1 MSEFNRQLG
10 VARDAFTSSSKSNY
24 GSEEADLTDAI
35 VKNQET
41 IDAPNA
47 VAFYNSVKYYEKIK
61 DQSSFLNR
69 MKQVAGVL
77 EGAAKFK
84 KVSDAVDKEND
95 AFELGLGFAGKA
107 RNEAVEQFNAGEEE
121 IERQRKE
128 AGLQLQ
134 KEGQTQTGQ
143 EKIFTNEAELNLIH
157 TDFDKT
163 NIRKLSNFIG
173 DQFKPIATRQAAEIG
188 LDGISTIGEAYAEID
203 NKIVK
208 NLYGAALVEALENNI
223 DITNDRIFKK
233 YVKRITPKIF
243 EARDSIREKW
253 SYNQGVA
260 LDNFRKAQRSSDI
273 REAIINNDA
282 NAFFK
287 KGGIVDQI
295 RATEFANAPGSYPL
309 AMQFL
314 EDEIVSDIQKDAF
327 GGGEGTLISPDN
339 LTKLLDEAPIEI
351 TRNGKT
357 EVFNGLINVPDK
369 FISKQLKER
378 FERRITGA
386 LQDQQETAA
395 NDLEQRK
402 TNLKYQWDLENITK
416 PMAQLRNNPV
426 KMKEFLSESNLVVLQ
441 SKWINYARNQVDGDG
456 VLLYDVTLEGQPKL
470 TDKLSALLAKADT
483 GVNDVQVNQK
493 STYQD
498 KLNEF
503 HDNDIKSAVKEHLYG
518 TKGKDAK
525 LVGKDN
531 QIFRRMKADFDS
543 KFLASL
549 PELERKLSTLDEN
562 DNETLTIEEHMSTVY
577 DKVKTNLDNNVY
589 DAPLSIGGTVSVPL
603 LKAKQEFVQSYIN
616 DEGLK
621 DATEVTNLAEKNN
634 FERSKGWR
642 DSGGD
647 ANKDVISF
655 YDDVPM
661 FKMVNGKKVPMTSLE
676 KFLYRARAVNLLTT
690 DETAKIAKWDETME
704 FYTDDDRIAL
714 LNKPTDGKF
723 FQVSAESLPIVT
735 DAAKAMRA
743 GPNNTFDSIE
753 SPKLVAQSK
762 GKTPRQLSRLPKV
775 KSLQEMTLAELENAV
790 YNLDATN
797 IGYYGFGGFE
807 ALDLLQ
813 QLGAKPGQKITEDV
827 QTAMRFLKLQNNITR
842 RKNAM
847 SGLTVVNSN
856 AAWVEATTFTY
867 EEMQAIK
874 KVFPLLEGYDMTNL
888 GRMQRQVAKVF
899 ITDLEKYGTDNLVKA
914 GYRVVTGVPKR
925 QEIDEIVEKERIPD
939 PEPEERDPNL
949 TSRGTRNR

>member
-41 IDAPNA
+41 IDTPNA
-47 VAFYNSVKYYEKIK
+47 IAFYNSVKYYEKIK

-107 RNEAVEQFNAGEEE
+107 RVEAVEQFNAGEEE
-121 IERQRKE
+121 IERQRQE

-134 KEGQTQTGQ
+134 KEAQTQTGQ

-223 DITNDRIFKK
+223 DITNDRIFKR

-253 SYNQGVA
+253 SYDQGVI
-260 LDNFRKAQRSSDI
+260 LDNFRKAQRSSNI

-295 RATEFANAPGSYPL
+295 RATEFGNAPGSYPL

-386 LQDQQETAA
+386 LAAAQTEAA
-395 NDLEQRK
+395 NELETRK
-402 TNLKYQWDLENITK
+402 TNLKAAWDKENIYDEI
-416 PMAQLRNNPV
+416 ARLRNNPV
-426 KMKEFLSESNLVVLQ
+426 KLAEFLDDSNMVILQ
-441 SKWINYARNQVDGDG
+441 SKWIAYARNQVDGDG
-456 VLLYDVTLEGQPKL
+456 TLLYDVTIDGQPKL
-470 TDKLSALLAKADT
+470 TPALNKFLAKADT
-483 GVNDVQVNQK
+483 GKNDVQVNQK
-493 STYQD
+493 AKYQD
-498 KLNEF
+498 VINEF
-503 HDNDIKSAVKEHLYG
+503 HDNDIKSAVKFHLFG
-518 TKGKDAK
+518 NKGKEKDLIGA
-525 LVGKDN
+525 DN
-531 QIFRRMKADFDS
+531 QVFRRMKFDFDRE
-543 KFLASL
+543 FLKSL
-549 PELERKLSTLDEN
+549 PILERKLATLDNN
-562 DNETLTIEEHMSTVY
+562 DNEEYTITEHLKGIY
-577 DKVKTNLDNNVY
+577 DTVKTNLDNNVY

-603 LKAKQEFVQSYIN
+603 LKAKEEFVQSYID

-642 DSGGD
+642 DSGGN

-661 FKMVNGKKVPMTSLE
+661 YRMVNGKKIPMTSLQ

-690 DETAKIAKWDETME
+690 DESAKIAKWDETME
-704 FYTDDDRIAL
+704 FYTDDDRISL

-735 DAAKAMRA
+735 DAATAMRA

-867 EEMQAIK
+867 EEAQAIK

-899 ITDLEKYGTDNLVKA
+899 ITDLEKYGTDNLAKA
-914 GYRVVTGVPKR
+914 GYRIVTGIPQR
-925 QEIDEIVEKERIPD
+925 QEIDEIVEKERIE
-939 PEPEERDPNL
+939 PEPLERPK
-949 TSRGTRNR
+949 TKRTRR

>member
-35 VKNQET
+35 IKNQET
-41 IDAPNA
+41 IDMPNTR
-47 VAFYNSVKYYEKIK
+47 AFFDSVKNYEKIK
-61 DQSSFLNR
+61 DQGSFLNT
-69 MKQVAGVL
+69 MKQVAGVFS
-77 EGAAKFK
+77 AAAQFK
-84 KVSDAVDKEND
+84 KVSDAKDKENEG
-95 AFELGLGFAGKA
+95 FEFMLGQAGEVKS
-107 RNEAVEQFNAGEEE
+107 EVVDQFNAQEKQLET
-121 IERQRKE
+121 ERKDADFELETE
-128 AGLQLQ
+128 A
-134 KEGQTQTGQ
+134 KTQTGEELTQ
-143 EKIFTNEAELNLIH
+143 TNEAAYNLLH
-157 TDFDKT
+157 TDIDGA
-163 NIRKLSNFIG
+163 NIKKVAFSIG
-173 DQFKPIATRQAAEIG
+173 DQLKPVLANTMAGKG
-188 LDGISTIGEAYAEID
+188 LDGITTTGEAYDEID
-203 NKIVK
+203 KGVK
-208 NLYGAALVEALENNI
+208 TLLGAALYEALENNV
-223 DITNDRIFKK
+223 DITNERTLRRYI
-233 YVKRITPKIF
+233 KRLTPKLM
-243 EARDSIREKW
+243 EARSGLRAKW
-253 SYNQGVA
+253 AAGQEVKLENA
-260 LDNFRKAQRSSDI
+260 RNAQLNSDI
-273 REAIINNDA
+273 REAVINNDSDA
-282 NAFFK
+282 IFST
-287 KGGIVDQI
+287 GGLLDKI
-295 RATEFANAPGSYPL
+295 RATKFGNAPGSYPL
-309 AMQFL
+309 AFQYL
-314 EDEIVSDIQKDAF
+314 EDQIISDIQKDAF
-327 GGGEGTLISPDN
+327 AGGEGTLLTPDN
-339 LTKLLDEAPIEI
+339 INKLLDEGKIVI
-351 TRNGKT
+351 NGK
-357 EVFNGLINVPDK
+357 EYNGLLNVPDN
-369 FISKQLKER
+369 IVSKQLKER
-378 FERRITGA
+378 FERRVIGA
-386 LQDQQETAA
+386 IQDQQTKAA
-395 NDLEQRK
+395 DDLEQRK
-402 TNLKYQWDLENITK
+402 TNLKYQWDVENIDK
-416 PMAQLRNNPV
+416 PMAALRNNPV
-426 KMKEFLSESNLVVLQ
+426 KMAEFLSESNLVVLQ
-441 SKWINYARNQVDGDG
+441 AKWINYVRNQVDGDG
-456 VLLYDVTLEGQPKL
+456 VLLYDVDSFGQPLL
-470 TDKLSALLAKADT
+470 TDKLNALLAKADT
-483 GVNDVQVNQK
+483 GKDDVQVNQK

-589 DAPLSIGGTVSVPL
+589 DAPLSIGGTISIPL
-603 LKAKQEFVQSYIN
+603 LKAKEEFVQSYID

-642 DSGGD
+642 DSGGTT
-647 ANKDVISF
+647 NTDVIKF

-661 FKMVNGKKVPMTSLE
+661 YKMVNGKKVPMTSLE

-690 DETAKIAKWDETME
+690 DESAKIAKWDETME

-723 FQVSAESLPIVT
+723 FQVSAESLPTVT
-735 DAAKAMRA
+735 AAATAMRA

-762 GKTPRQLSRLPKV
+762 GKTPRQLSRLPKI
-775 KSLQEMTLAELENAV
+775 KSLQEMTLQELENAV

-867 EEMQAIK
+867 DEMQAIK

-914 GYRVVTGVPKR
+914 GYRIVTGVPKR

-949 TSRGTRNR
+949 TRRGIRNR

>member
-10 VARDAFTSSSKSNY
+10 VARDAFTSSSKANY

-35 VKNQET
+35 IKNQES
-41 IDAPNA
+41 IDMPNT
-47 VAFYNSVKYYEKIK
+47 VAFFNSVKEYERVK
-61 DQSSFLNR
+61 DQGSFLNT
-69 MKQVAGVL
+69 MKQVAGVFS
-77 EGAAKFK
+77 AAAQFK
-84 KVSDAVDKEND
+84 KVSDAKDKENEGFD
-95 AFELGLGFAGKA
+95 FMLGQAGEVKS
-107 RNEAVEQFNAGEEE
+107 EVVDQFNAQEKQLET
-121 IERQRKE
+121 ERKDADFELETE
-128 AGLQLQ
+128 A
-134 KEGQTQTGQ
+134 KTQTGEELTQ
-143 EKIFTNEAELNLIH
+143 TNEAAYNLLH
-157 TDFDKT
+157 TDIEGA
-163 NIRKLSNFIG
+163 NIKKVAFSIG
-173 DQFKPIATRQAAEIG
+173 DQLKPVLGNVMAGKG
-188 LDGISTIGEAYAEID
+188 LDGITTTGEAFDEID
-203 NKIVK
+203 KGVK
-208 NLYGAALVEALENNI
+208 TLLGAALYEALENNV
-223 DITNDRIFKK
+223 DITNERTLRRYI
-233 YVKRITPKIF
+233 KRITPKLM
-243 EARDSIREKW
+243 EARSGLRAKW
-253 SYNQGVA
+253 AAGQEVKLENA
-260 LDNFRKAQRSSDI
+260 RNAQLNSDI
-273 REAIINNDA
+273 REAVINNNADA
-282 NAFFK
+282 IFST
-287 KGGIVDQI
+287 GGLLDKI
-295 RATEFANAPGSYPL
+295 RATKFGDAPGSYPL
-309 AMQFL
+309 AMQYL
-314 EDEIVSDIQKDAF
+314 EDQIISDIQKDAF

-339 LTKLLDEAPIEI
+339 LNKLLDEGKIVI
-351 TRNGKT
+351 NGK
-357 EVFNGLINVPDK
+357 EYNGLLNVPDNV
-369 FISKQLKER
+369 ISKQVKER
-378 FERRITGA
+378 FERRIIGA
-386 LQDQQETAA
+386 VQDVQTQASD
-395 NDLEQRK
+395 DLEQRK
-402 TNLKYQWDLENITK
+402 TNLKYQWDVENIDK
-416 PMAQLRNNPV
+416 PMAKLRNNPV

-441 SKWINYARNQVDGDG
+441 AKWINYARNQVDGDG
-456 VLLYDVTLEGQPKL
+456 ILLYDTDINGQPKL
-470 TDKLSALLAKADT
+470 TDKLNALLAKADT
-483 GVNDVQVNQK
+483 GVNDVEVNQK

-577 DKVKTNLDNNVY
+577 DAVKKNLDNNVY
-589 DAPLSIGGTVSVPL
+589 DAPLSIGGTVSIPL
-603 LKAKQEFVQSYIN
+603 LKAKQEFVDSYIN
-616 DEGLK
+616 DESLK
-621 DATEVTNLAEKNN
+621 DSTEVTNLAEKNN

-642 DSGGD
+642 DSGGTT
-647 ANKDVISF
+647 NTDVIKF

-661 FKMVNGKKVPMTSLE
+661 YKIVNGKKVPMTSLE

-704 FYTDDDRIAL
+704 FYTEDDRIAL
-714 LNKPTDGKF
+714 LNKPTEGKF
-723 FQVSAESLPIVT
+723 FQISAEALPTVT
-735 DAAKAMRA
+735 DAATAMKA

-775 KSLQEMTLAELENAV
+775 KSLQEMTLEELENAV

-847 SGLTVVNSN
+847 SGLTVEDSN

-867 EEMQAIK
+867 EEAQAIK

-888 GRMQRQVAKVF
+888 GRMLRQVANVF
-899 ITDLEKYGTDNLVKA
+899 VTDLEKYGTDNLAKA
-914 GYRVVTGVPKR
+914 GYRIVTGVPKR
-925 QEIDEIVEKERIPD
+925 QEIDEIVEKERIETKPL
-939 PEPEERDPNL
+939 ERPK
-949 TSRGTRNR
+949 TKRTRR

>member
-35 VKNQET
+35 IKNQET
-41 IDAPNA
+41 IDMPNT
-47 VAFYNSVKYYEKIK
+47 VAFFNSVKEYERVK
-61 DQSSFLNR
+61 DQGSFLNT
-69 MKQVAGVL
+69 MKQVAGVFS
-77 EGAAKFK
+77 AAAQFK
-84 KVSDAVDKEND
+84 KVSDAKDKENEG
-95 AFELGLGFAGKA
+95 FEFMLGQAGEVKS
-107 RNEAVEQFNAGEEE
+107 EVVDQFNAQEKQLET
-121 IERQRKE
+121 ERKDADFELETE
-128 AGLQLQ
+128 A
-134 KEGQTQTGQ
+134 KTQTGEELTQ
-143 EKIFTNEAELNLIH
+143 TNEAAYNLLH
-157 TDFDKT
+157 TDIDGANLKQVAF
-163 NIRKLSNFIG
+163 SIG
-173 DQFKPIATRQAAEIG
+173 DQFKPVLNNVMAGKG
-188 LDGISTIGEAYAEID
+188 LDGISTTGEAFDEID
-203 NKIVK
+203 KGVK
-208 NLYGAALVEALENNI
+208 TVLGAALYEALENGV
-223 DITNDRIFKK
+223 DITNDRIFKRYIK
-233 YVKRITPKIF
+233 KITPKLM
-243 EARDSIREKW
+243 ETRAGLRDKWAANQEVKLENAR
-253 SYNQGVA
+253 N
-260 LDNFRKAQRSSDI
+260 AQLNSDI
-273 REAIINNDA
+273 REAVINNDSDA
-282 NAFFK
+282 IFST
-287 KGGIVDQI
+287 GGLLDKI
-295 RATEFANAPGSYPL
+295 RATKFGNAPGSYPL
-309 AMQFL
+309 AMQYL
-314 EDEIVSDIQKDAF
+314 EDQIVSDIQKDAF

-339 LTKLLDEAPIEI
+339 LNKLLDEGKIVI
-351 TRNGKT
+351 NGK
-357 EVFNGLINVPDK
+357 EYNGLLNVPDNV
-369 FISKQLKER
+369 ISKQLKER
-378 FERRITGA
+378 FERRVIGA
-386 LQDQQETAA
+386 LQDQQTEAA
-395 NDLEQRK
+395 SDLEQRK
-402 TNLKYQWDLENITK
+402 TNLKYQWDLENIDK
-416 PMAQLRNNPV
+416 PMAALRNNPV
-426 KMKEFLSESNLVVLQ
+426 KMKEFLSDANLVVLQ

-456 VLLYDVTLEGQPKL
+456 VLLYDTTIDGQPKL
-470 TDKLSALLAKADT
+470 TDKLNALLAKADT
-483 GVNDVQVNQK
+483 GVNDTEVNSQ

-498 KLNEF
+498 QLNTVHKDFIET
-503 HDNDIKSAVKEHLYG
+503 AVLQHIYAD
-518 TKGKDAK
+518 KGADKK
-525 LVGKDN
+525 LVGSDN
-531 QIFRRMKADFDS
+531 MIYNRMVADFNS
-543 KFLASL
+543 KFRKSL
-549 PELERKLSTLDEN
+549 PELEQTLAALPAGAD
-562 DNETLTIEEHMSTVY
+562 ETLTIQEHMNKVY
-577 DKVKTNLDNNVY
+577 QLTKTNLDNNVY
-589 DAPLSIGGTVSVPL
+589 DAPLSIGGSVSIPL
-603 LKAKQEFVQSYIN
+603 VKAKQEFVQSYIN

-621 DATEVTNLAEKNN
+621 DAPEATNLAEKNN

-642 DSGGD
+642 DSGGTL
-647 ANKDVISF
+647 NTDVIKF

-867 EEMQAIK
+867 DEMQAIK

-899 ITDLEKYGTDNLVKA
+899 ITDLEKYGTDNLAKA
-914 GYRVVTGVPKR
+914 GYRIVTGVPKR

-939 PEPEERDPNL
+939 PEPLERPK
-949 TSRGTRNR
+949 TKRTRR

>member
-35 VKNQET
+35 IKNQES
-41 IDAPNA
+41 IDMPNT
-47 VAFYNSVKYYEKIK
+47 VAFFNSVKEYERVK
-61 DQSSFLNR
+61 DQGSFLNT
-69 MKQVAGVL
+69 MKQVAGVFS
-77 EGAAKFK
+77 AAAQFK
-84 KVSDAVDKEND
+84 KVSDAKDKENEG
-95 AFELGLGFAGKA
+95 FEFMLGQAGEVKS
-107 RNEAVEQFNAGEEE
+107 EVVEQFNAQEKQ
-121 IERQRKE
+121 IEDERKDADFELETE
-128 AGLQLQ
+128 A
-134 KEGQTQTGQ
+134 QTQTGEEQ
-143 EKIFTNEAELNLIH
+143 RFTNEAAYNLLH
-157 TDFDKT
+157 T
-163 NIRKLSNFIG
+163 NIEGANIKKVASSIG
-173 DQFKPIATRQAAEIG
+173 DQFKGVLGNTMAGKG
-188 LDGISTIGEAYAEID
+188 LDGITTTGEAFGEID
-203 NKIVK
+203 KGVK
-208 NLYGAALVEALENNI
+208 TVLGAALYEALENGV
-223 DITNDRIFKK
+223 DITNERTLRRYI
-233 YVKRITPKIF
+233 KRITPKLM
-243 EARDSIREKW
+243 EARAGLRAKW
-253 SYNQGVA
+253 AANQEVKLENA
-260 LDNFRKAQRSSDI
+260 RNAQLNSDI
-273 REAIINNDA
+273 REAVINNDSDA
-282 NAFFK
+282 IFST
-287 KGGIVDQI
+287 GGLLDKI
-295 RATEFANAPGSYPL
+295 RATKFGNAPGSYPL
-309 AMQFL
+309 AMQYL
-314 EDEIVSDIQKDAF
+314 EDQIISDIQKDAF

-339 LTKLLDEAPIEI
+339 LNKLLDE
-351 TRNGKT
+351 GKIVINNK
-357 EVFNGLINVPDK
+357 EYNGLLNVPDNV
-369 FISKQLKER
+369 ISKQLKER
-378 FERRITGA
+378 FERRVIGA
-386 LQDQQETAA
+386 LQDQQTTAA
-395 NDLEQRK
+395 DDLEQRK
-402 TNLKYQWDLENITK
+402 TNLKYQWDLENIDK
-416 PMAQLRNNPV
+416 PMAKLRNNPV
-426 KMKEFLSESNLVVLQ
+426 AMKEFLSESNLVVLQ
-441 SKWINYARNQVDGDG
+441 AKWINYVRNQVDGDG
-456 VLLYDVTLEGQPKL
+456 VLLYDVDSTTGQPLL
-470 TDKLSALLAKADT
+470 TDKLNALLAKADT
-483 GVNDVQVNQK
+483 GVDDVQVNQK

-525 LVGKDN
+525 LIGKDN

-549 PELERKLSTLDEN
+549 PELEKKLSTLDEN

-661 FKMVNGKKVPMTSLE
+661 YRMVNGKKVPMTSLE

-690 DETAKIAKWDETME
+690 DESAKIAKWDETME
-704 FYTDDDRIAL
+704 FYTDEDRISL
-714 LNKPTDGKF
+714 LNKPTEGKF
-723 FQVSAESLPIVT
+723 LQISAESLPTFT

-775 KSLQEMTLAELENAV
+775 KSLQEMTKAELENAV

-813 QLGAKPGQKITEDV
+813 QLGVKDDEKISENL
-827 QTAMRFLKLQNNITR
+827 QTAMRMLKVQNNITR
-842 RKNAM
+842 RKKAM
-847 SGLTVVNSN
+847 AGLTVVNSN
-856 AAWVEATTFTY
+856 AAWVEATGFTY

-874 KVFPLLEGYDMTNL
+874 KVFPLLEGYEMTNFDKL
-888 GRMQRQVAKVF
+888 QSQVAKVF
-899 ITDLEKYGTDNLVKA
+899 ITDLEKYGTDNLAKA
-914 GYRVVTGVPKR
+914 GYRVVTGVPER
-925 QEIDEIVEKERIPD
+925 QEIDEIVEKERIE
-939 PEPEERDPNL
+939 PEPLERPKVNK
-949 TSRGTRNR
+949 RGR

>member
-10 VARDAFTSSSKSNY
+10 IARDAFTSSSKANY

-35 VKNQET
+35 IKNQET
-41 IDAPNA
+41 IDMPNTR
-47 VAFYNSVKYYEKIK
+47 AFFESVKYYEKIK
-61 DQSSFLNR
+61 DQGSFLNT
-69 MKQVAGVL
+69 MKQVVGVL
-77 EGAAKFK
+77 EGAAQFK

-95 AFELGLGFAGKA
+95 AFELGLGFANKA
-107 RNEAVEQFNAGEEE
+107 RVDAVDQFNASEAKLE
-121 IERQRKE
+121 IERKDAGRELRDE
-128 AGLQLQ
+128 AETL
-134 KEGQTQTGQ
+134 TGDAKKDT
-143 EKIFTNEAELNLIH
+143 ELAELNLIH
-157 TDFDKT
+157 TDIDGA
-163 NIRKLSNFIG
+163 NIRKVANTIG
-173 DQFKPIATRQAAEIG
+173 DHFKPIATRKSSEIG
-188 LDGISTIGEAYAEID
+188 LDGISTTGEAYAEID
-203 NKIVK
+203 DKIVK
-208 NLYGAALVEALENNI
+208 NLYGAALYEALENNI
-223 DITNDRIFKK
+223 DITNDRVFKR
-233 YVKRITPKIF
+233 YVKKITPKIF

-253 SYNQGVA
+253 AYGQEVA
-260 LDNFRKAQRSSDI
+260 LKNFRTAQRNSDI

-282 NAFFK
+282 NALFK
-287 KGGIVDQI
+287 KGGILDDI
-295 RATEFANAPGSYPL
+295 RATEFNNQPGSYPL
-309 AMQFL
+309 AMQYL
-314 EDEIVSDIQKDAF
+314 EDQIISDIQKDAF
-327 GGGEGTLISPDN
+327 AGGEGTLISPEN

-357 EVFNGLINVPDK
+357 EVFNGIINVPDK
-369 FISKQLKER
+369 FVSKQIKER

-386 LQDQQETAA
+386 LSAVQTDAA
-395 NDLEQRK
+395 NKLAERK

-426 KMKEFLSESNLVVLQ
+426 KLKEFLSEPNLVVLQ
-441 SKWINYARNQVDGDG
+441 SKWINYVRNQVDGDG
-456 VLLYDVTLEGQPKL
+456 TLLYDTDAFGQPLL
-470 TDKLSALLAKADT
+470 TDKLNALLAKADT
-483 GVNDVQVNQK
+483 GVDDVQVNQQ

-498 KLNEF
+498 QINKVHKDFIET
-503 HDNDIKSAVKEHLYG
+503 AVKRHIYDDKAG
-518 TKGKDAK
+518 DQK
-525 LVGKDN
+525 LVGSDN
-531 QIFRRMKADFDS
+531 MIYNRMVADFND
-543 KFLASL
+543 KFRKSL
-549 PELERKLSTLDEN
+549 PELEQTLAALPSGAD
-562 DNETLTIEEHMSTVY
+562 ETLTIQEHMNKVY
-577 DKVKTNLDNNVY
+577 QLTKTNLDNNVY
-589 DAPLSIGGTVSVPL
+589 DAPLSIGGSVSIPL
-603 LKAKQEFVQSYIN
+603 VKAKEEFVQSYIN
-616 DEGLK
+616 DESLK
-621 DATEVTNLAEKNN
+621 DAPEVTNLAEKNN

-642 DSGGD
+642 DSGGTL
-647 ANKDVISF
+647 NTDVIKF

-661 FKMVNGKKVPMTSLE
+661 YKMVNGKKVPMTSLQ
-676 KFLYRARAVNLLTT
+676 KFLYRARAVKLLTT
-690 DETAKIAKWDETME
+690 DESAKIAKWDETME

-723 FQVSAESLPIVT
+723 FQVSAESLPTVT
-735 DAAKAMRA
+735 AAATAMRA

-775 KSLQEMTLAELENAV
+775 KSLQEMTLEELESAV

-867 EEMQAIK
+867 EEAQAIK

-914 GYRVVTGVPKR
+914 GYRIVTGVPKR

-939 PEPEERDPNL
+939 PEPLERPK
-949 TSRGTRNR
+949 RKRTRR

>member
-35 VKNQET
+35 IKNQET
-41 IDAPNA
+41 IDMPNTR
-47 VAFYNSVKYYEKIK
+47 AFFESVKYYEKIK
-61 DQSSFLNR
+61 DQGSFLNT

-77 EGAAKFK
+77 EGAVAFK
-84 KVSDAVDKEND
+84 KVSDAKDKEND
-95 AFELGLGFAGKA
+95 AFELGLGFANKA
-107 RNEAVEQFNAGEEE
+107 RNDAVDQFNASEAKLETERKDAGRELREEAE
-121 IERQRKE
+121 T
-128 AGLQLQ
+128 L
-134 KEGQTQTGQ
+134 TGDAKKDT
-143 EKIFTNEAELNLIH
+143 ELAELNLIH
-157 TDFDKT
+157 TDIDGA
-163 NIRKLSNFIG
+163 NIRKVANTIG
-173 DQFKPIATRQAAEIG
+173 DHFKPIATRKSSEIG

-203 NKIVK
+203 DKIVK
-208 NLYGAALVEALENNI
+208 NLYGAALYEALENDI
-223 DITNDRIFKK
+223 DITKDRVFKR
-233 YVKRITPKIF
+233 YVKKITPKIF

-253 SYNQGVA
+253 AYGQEVA
-260 LDNFRKAQRSSDI
+260 LKNFRTAQRNSDI
-273 REAIINNDA
+273 REAVITNDA
-282 NAFFK
+282 NALFK
-287 KGGIVDQI
+287 KGGILDDI
-295 RATEFANAPGSYPL
+295 RATEFKNQPGSYPL
-309 AMQFL
+309 AMQYL
-314 EDEIVSDIQKDAF
+314 EDQIVSDIQKDAF
-327 GGGEGTLISPDN
+327 AGGEGTLISPGN
-339 LTKLLDEAPIEI
+339 LSNLLDEAPIEI

-369 FISKQLKER
+369 FISKQLKDR

-386 LQDQQETAA
+386 LAAAQTEAA
-395 NDLEQRK
+395 NELETRK
-402 TNLKYQWDLENITK
+402 TNLKTAWDKENIYDEIAK
-416 PMAQLRNNPV
+416 LRNNPV
-426 KMKEFLSESNLVVLQ
+426 KLAEFLDESNMVILQ
-441 SKWINYARNQVDGDG
+441 SKWIAYARNQVDGDG
-456 VLLYDVTLEGQPKL
+456 TLLYDVTIDGQPKL
-470 TDKLSALLAKADT
+470 TPALNKFLAKADT
-483 GVNDVQVNQK
+483 GKNDIQVNQK
-493 STYQD
+493 AKYQD
-498 KLNEF
+498 VINEF
-503 HDNDIKSAVKEHLYG
+503 HTNDIKSAVKDHLYG
-518 TKGKDAK
+518 DKGKDAK
-525 LVGKDN
+525 LVGADN
-531 QIFRRMKADFDS
+531 QIFRRMKADFDRE
-543 KFLASL
+543 FLKTL
-549 PELERKLSTLDEN
+549 PILERKLSTLDNN
-562 DNETLTIEEHMSTVY
+562 DNEEYTITEHLKSVY
-577 DKVKTNLDNNVY
+577 DTVKTNLDNNVY
-589 DAPLSIGGTVSVPL
+589 DAPLSIGGAVSVPL
-603 LKAKQEFVQSYIN
+603 LNAKKEFVQSYID

-661 FKMVNGKKVPMTSLE
+661 YRMVNGKKVPMTSLQ

-735 DAAKAMRA
+735 DAATAMRA

-753 SPKLVAQSK
+753 SPKLAARSK

-775 KSLQEMTLAELENAV
+775 KSLQEMTLAELESAV
-790 YNLDATN
+790 YDLDATN

-899 ITDLEKYGTDNLVKA
+899 ITDLEKYGADNLVKA

>member
-35 VKNQET
+35 IKNQES
-41 IDAPNA
+41 IDMPNT
-47 VAFYNSVKYYEKIK
+47 VAFFNSVKEYERVK
-61 DQSSFLNR
+61 DQGSFLNT
-69 MKQVAGVL
+69 MKQVAGVFS
-77 EGAAKFK
+77 AAAQFK
-84 KVSDAVDKEND
+84 KVSDAKDKENEG
-95 AFELGLGFAGKA
+95 FEFMLGQAGEVKS
-107 RNEAVEQFNAGEEE
+107 EVVDQFNAQEKQLET
-121 IERQRKE
+121 ERKDADFELETE
-128 AGLQLQ
+128 A
-134 KEGQTQTGQ
+134 KTQTGEELTQ
-143 EKIFTNEAELNLIH
+143 TNEAAYNLLH
-157 TDFDKT
+157 TDIDGANLKQVAF
-163 NIRKLSNFIG
+163 SIG
-173 DQFKPIATRQAAEIG
+173 DQFKPVLNNVMAGKG
-188 LDGISTIGEAYAEID
+188 LDGISTTGEAFDEID
-203 NKIVK
+203 KGVK
-208 NLYGAALVEALENNI
+208 TVLGAALYEALENGV
-223 DITNDRIFKK
+223 DITNDRIFKRYIK
-233 YVKRITPKIF
+233 KITPKLM
-243 EARDSIREKW
+243 ETRAGLRDKWAANQEVKLENAR
-253 SYNQGVA
+253 N
-260 LDNFRKAQRSSDI
+260 AQLNSDI
-273 REAIINNDA
+273 REAVINNDA
-282 NAFFK
+282 DAIFSTNGLLDK
-287 KGGIVDQI
+287 I
-295 RATEFANAPGSYPL
+295 RATKFGNAPGSYPL
-309 AMQFL
+309 AFQYL
-314 EDEIVSDIQKDAF
+314 EDQIISDIQKDAF
-327 GGGEGTLISPDN
+327 AGGEGTLISPDN
-339 LTKLLDEAPIEI
+339 LNKLLDEGRIVI
-351 TRNGKT
+351 NGK
-357 EVFNGLINVPDK
+357 EYNGLLNVPDN
-369 FISKQLKER
+369 IVSKQLKER
-378 FERRITGA
+378 FERRVIGA
-386 LQDQQETAA
+386 LQDQQTQAA
-395 NDLEQRK
+395 DDLEQRK
-402 TNLKYQWDLENITK
+402 TNLKSQWDLENIDK
-416 PMAQLRNNPV
+416 PMAELRNNPV
-426 KMKEFLSESNLVVLQ
+426 KMKEFLSDANLVVLQ

-456 VLLYDVTLEGQPKL
+456 VLLYDVTIDGQPKL
-470 TDKLSALLAKADT
+470 TDKLNALLAKADT
-483 GVNDVQVNQK
+483 GVNDTEVNSQ

-498 KLNEF
+498 QLNTVHKDFIET
-503 HDNDIKSAVKEHLYG
+503 AVLRHIYDD
-518 TKGKDAK
+518 KGVDKK
-525 LVGKDN
+525 LVGSDN
-531 QIFRRMKADFDS
+531 MIYNRMVADFND
-543 KFLASL
+543 KFRKSL
-549 PELERKLSTLDEN
+549 PELEQTLAALPSGAD
-562 DNETLTIEEHMSTVY
+562 ETLTIQEHMNKVY
-577 DKVKTNLDNNVY
+577 QLTKTNLDNNVY
-589 DAPLSIGGTVSVPL
+589 DAPLSIGGSVSIPL
-603 LKAKQEFVQSYIN
+603 VKAKQEFVQSYIN
-616 DEGLK
+616 DESLK
-621 DATEVTNLAEKNN
+621 DAPEATNLAEKNN

-642 DSGGD
+642 DSGGTL
-647 ANKDVISF
+647 NTDVIKF

-661 FKMVNGKKVPMTSLE
+661 FKTVNGKKVPMTSLE

-704 FYTDDDRIAL
+704 FYTEDDRISL

-735 DAAKAMRA
+735 DAAKAMKA

-775 KSLQEMTLAELENAV
+775 KSLQEMSVEELENAV

-867 EEMQAIK
+867 DEMQAIK